1 MGLNRPVCTFK
12 MIEEELAAE
21 GNTVLNLNVKS
32 CTIFL
37 NTKCTSEDI
46 PDEIRQFFNF
56 VNENEVGDDPMYE
69 ILSRRMT
76 ALNEWNNP
84 WRRDIMRLDQEFH
97 RAERKAME
105 KGRTEGAR
113 ERSIKVAEKLL
124 NKGLSDAEIAEIT
137 GLTLKDIENLK
148 KV

>member
-1 MGLNRPVCTFK
+1 
-12 MIEEELAAE
+12 
-21 GNTVLNLNVKS
+21 
-32 CTIFL
+32 
-37 NTKCTSEDI
+37 
-46 PDEIRQFFNF
+46 
-56 VNENEVGDDPMYE
+56 MYE

-113 ERSIKVAEKLL
+113 EQSITIAKEMLKDGMKPEKVAELTKLTMKEVEAL
-124 NKGLSDAEIAEIT
+124 IKN
-137 GLTLKDIENLK
+137 
-148 KV
+148 